1 MVNAHK
7 TNVPYHQTPRERTA
21 LPCLQSFG
29 RSKPLQNLWLYA
41 MEINIQKGRH
51 KMTNLELLDGLN
63 NLSFK
68 LLNEMRFEE
77 RTFVEEAIE
86 LLLPKKQEAPDYA
99 QMILDSA
106 KQAAD
111 LHKMGL
117 I

>member
-1 MVNAHK
+1 
-7 TNVPYHQTPRERTA
+7 
-21 LPCLQSFG
+21 
-29 RSKPLQNLWLYA
+29 

-63 NLSFK
+63 HLSFK

-106 KQAAD
+106 KQASD

>member
-1 MVNAHK
+1 
-7 TNVPYHQTPRERTA
+7 
-21 LPCLQSFG
+21 
-29 RSKPLQNLWLYA
+29 

-63 NLSFK
+63 HLSFK

-86 LLLPKKQEAPDYA
+86 LLLPKKQEAPDYIK
-99 QMILDSA
+99 MILDSA
-106 KQAAD
+106 RQASE
-111 LHKMGL
+111 LHAKGL

>member
-1 MVNAHK
+1 
-7 TNVPYHQTPRERTA
+7 
-21 LPCLQSFG
+21 
-29 RSKPLQNLWLYA
+29 

-63 NLSFK
+63 NLSFQ

-86 LLLPKKQEAPDYA
+86 RLLPKKQEAPDYV
-99 QMILDSA
+99 QMIFDSA
-106 KQAAD
+106 QQVSD
-111 LHKMGL
+111 LHKKGL

>member
-1 MVNAHK
+1 
-7 TNVPYHQTPRERTA
+7 
-21 LPCLQSFG
+21 
-29 RSKPLQNLWLYA
+29 

-63 NLSFK
+63 HLSFK

-86 LLLPKKQEAPDYA
+86 LLLPKKQEAPDYIK
-99 QMILDSA
+99 MILDSA
-106 KQAAD
+106 TQASE
-111 LHKMGL
+111 LHAKGL